1 MGNRSPLPQSL
12 VSKFLWKVQLLANF
26 NIWTQRNILSLNHGA
41 GVRRFLW
48 THYFVYLIKII
59 FVAPFGVRVVQDIL
73 YTVLNSA
80 LHTITHILLAKN
92 VFTSTKIPASRHH
105 LDCVYHFRKTYCQMQ
120 RLLVPFKFKNQSRYV
135 LPRNNDELS
144 LKSSII
150 VAELTVA
157 MNIENNKF
165 FIFLRKEYHSNK
177 LNYRTLHCTKT
188 LSDAEYCIR
197 LQMYHKV
204 SALW

>member
-1 MGNRSPLPQSL
+1 
-12 VSKFLWKVQLLANF
+12 
-26 NIWTQRNILSLNHGA
+26 
-41 GVRRFLW
+41 
-48 THYFVYLIKII
+48 
-59 FVAPFGVRVVQDIL
+59 
-73 YTVLNSA
+73 
-80 LHTITHILLAKN
+80 
-92 VFTSTKIPASRHH
+92 
-105 LDCVYHFRKTYCQMQ
+105 MQ

-188 LSDAEYCIR
+188 LSDVEYCIR